1 MRGGMRIVRTV
12 IMERPSWG
20 SHHGGS
26 FLRAIILEQLSSLSF
41 SALAYDW
48 HIGMRVGGV
57 VIGYF
62 KESIYMHRS

>member
-12 IMERPSWG
+12 V
-20 SHHGGS
+20 
-26 FLRAIILEQLSSLSF
+26 LEQLSSLSF